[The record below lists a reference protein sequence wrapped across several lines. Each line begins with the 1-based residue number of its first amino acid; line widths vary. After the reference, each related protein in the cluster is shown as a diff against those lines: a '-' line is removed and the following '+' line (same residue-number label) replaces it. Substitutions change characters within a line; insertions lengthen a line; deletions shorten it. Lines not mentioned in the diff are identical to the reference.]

1 MDTPAD
7 VGSLVRLWADLIVT
21 DAVAPLH
28 DSILGAGS
36 VLRPPSDA
44 DSIREAERRVG
55 NEFPDSYRQFLLT
68 SDGALADWQGAAI
81 QLSTGATASF
91 GLLPAGE
98 VSRFA
103 DTRPDIVQN
112 WAGLGLPE
120 PERVEQRREG
130 CEVDYYKPL
139 MTATLVNRDR
149 GRYYMCLVAVSP
161 EFDAGGEGAEL
172 WDAGHTGPNRYFTFA
187 NWLRSQVKAGWLSP
201 RTRPEILAG
210 QDAARSGAARG
221 MPRFIRLLRWADA
234 DTTLLSDLQRW
245 STDDDPY
252 IRLAAAQAGLG
263 HFPAIAIE
271 RLTDLQRQDEPTVS
285 LAARTTVRRWLHTPS
300 P

>member
-1 MDTPAD
+1 MDTPAN
-7 VGSLVRLWADLIVT
+7 VGSLVRLWADVVVT
-21 DAVAPLH
+21 DVVSPLH
-28 DSILGAGS
+28 DSILSAGS
-36 VLRPPSDA
+36 VLRSPADP
-44 DSIREAERRVG
+44 DSIGEAEDRVG
-55 NEFPDSYRQFLLT
+55 TEFPASYRQFLLT

-81 QLSTGATASF
+81 QLPAGAAAPF

-98 VSRFA
+98 VSRLA

-120 PERVEQRREG
+120 PEHVEQRREG
-130 CEVDYYKPL
+130 CEVDYYEPL

-149 GRYYMCLVAVSP
+149 GMYYMCLVAVSP

-187 NWLRSQVKAGWLSP
+187 NWLRSQVKASWLSP
-201 RTRPEILAG
+201 RTRPEALASY
-210 QDAARSGAARG
+210 DAGRSGAAIG

-234 DTTLLSDLQRW
+234 DTRLLSDLQRW
-245 STDDDPY
+245 SADDDPY

-271 RLTDLQRQDEPTVS
+271 RLTDLEGQEEPTVS
-285 LAARTTVRRWLHTPS
+285 LAARTTVRRWLHTPAR
-300 P
+300 